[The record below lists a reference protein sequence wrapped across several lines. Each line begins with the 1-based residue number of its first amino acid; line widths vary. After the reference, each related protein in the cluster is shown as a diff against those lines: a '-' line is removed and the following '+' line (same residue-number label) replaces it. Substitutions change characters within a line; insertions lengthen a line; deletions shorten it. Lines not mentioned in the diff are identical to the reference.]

1 MSNDTTLALLDNF
14 RARVPGAT
22 DEIIKLEFYNTV
34 DELAREALRVA
45 APVDVDADPADW
57 LDSAQWVPN
66 YQAILHGTLY
76 RLYAHIGKPWSNPDL
91 ANQHFGLYTT
101 YLDLARTEAADGP
114 VTALTRLMSA
124 VRVLVPFARDA
135 GIEFELFG
143 VVNQVRMDALALD
156 ELDGTDPDTTTWL
169 TAAQYADAYQA
180 LYHGLLGR
188 MYSQGGKPW
197 ADPDLAQL
205 HTQKFLIELNQLRSN
220 SHDEQDT
227 ALERLMN
234 DLRVKLP
241 SARDDVIKQEIYS
254 AADEFFKT
262 SGVWREE
269 ITFPVTTTSLIYD
282 IESEETYAKIHRLV
296 RVTTDDDTPLPIN
309 AIMKVPHEVTLRYYP
324 AVADT
329 YIATVQLTI
338 GEPVDSEG
346 FPHIPTWAYDQYRES
361 LLDGTLGRMMSQLS
375 KPWSND
381 RMSTYHLRRFR
392 NAMAQARVDGQRTF
406 LQGAQAWSF
415 PRGWR

>member
-14 RARVPGAT
+14 RARVQGAT
-22 DEIIKLEFYNTV
+22 DEVIKLEFYNTV
-34 DELAREALRVA
+34 DELAREALRVS

-66 YQAILHGTLY
+66 YQVILHGTLY
-76 RLYAHIGKPWSNPDL
+76 RLYVQPGKPWSNPDL
-91 ANQHFGLYTT
+91 AKQHFDLYTT

-114 VTALTRLMSA
+114 VTALTRLMNA
-124 VRVLVPFARDA
+124 VRILVPFARDA

-143 VVNQVRMDALALD
+143 VVNQIRLDALALE
-156 ELDGTDPDTTTWL
+156 ELDGTDPDPTTWL

-197 ADPDLAQL
+197 ANPDQAVL
-205 HTQKFLIELNQLRSN
+205 HTQKFQMELQQLRST

-241 SARDDVIKQEIYS
+241 SARDEVIQQEIYA
-254 AADEFFKT
+254 AADEFFKR

-269 ITFPVTTTSLIYD
+269 IPFAVNTTDLVYD
-282 IESEETYAKIHRLV
+282 IESEETYAKIHRLLY
-296 RVTTDDDTPLPIN
+296 VTTDDDTPLPVR
-309 AIMKVPHEVTLRYYP
+309 ATMKVPHEVTLKVAP
-324 AVADT
+324 AASDI
-329 YIATVQLTI
+329 YLATVQLTI
-338 GEPVDSEG
+338 GEPVNSAG
-346 FPHIPTWAYDQYRES
+346 FPSIPTWALDQYREAFM
-361 LLDGTLGRMMSQLS
+361 DGTLGRMMAQIS
-375 KPWSND
+375 KPWGNE

-392 NAMAQARVDGQRTF
+392 NAMAEAKVDGQRTF
-406 LQGAQAWSF
+406 LQGAQAWNY
-415 PRGWR
+415 PQGWR